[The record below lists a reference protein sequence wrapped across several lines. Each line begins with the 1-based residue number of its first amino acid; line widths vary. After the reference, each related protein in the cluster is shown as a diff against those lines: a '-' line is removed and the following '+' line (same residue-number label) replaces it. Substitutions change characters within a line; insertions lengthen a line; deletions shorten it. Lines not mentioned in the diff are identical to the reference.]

1 MAILIFLKGQK
12 QPLILRETTEAF
24 RRAIEAEYKT
34 RMEGKP
40 PTVTEFKG
48 WHNKPMWVNDILTAI
63 DYATVE
69 SDKEIQES
77 QNEAK
82 KREYEMKKAMEKAA
96 ATGQGPGGRI
106 LNIPGYPGPGRG
118 GQG

>member
-1 MAILIFLKGQK
+1 LKGQK
-12 QPLILRETTEAF
+12 QPLILRETTESF

-34 RMEGKP
+34 KREGNP

-48 WHNKPMWVNDILTAI
+48 WHNKPMWINDLLEAL
-63 DYATVE
+63 DYATAE

-82 KREYEMKKAMEKAA
+82 KMEYEKKKAMEKAMA
-96 ATGQGPGGRI
+96 QGKGPGGGARI
-106 LNIPGYPGPGRG
+106 LNIPSFPGPGRG
-118 GQG
+118 NV